1 MAPGEATPPRVDHM
15 LSPQNIDHG
24 SPADSHDADMDLP
37 AMPEPAQL
45 EVLSEPTQPPS
56 TTTAPQAPQPPTTTE
71 TADYSTVGHGP
82 SNEPTSTYYNNAND
96 AYFIYLTR
104 DRQQLN
110 SHRRPE
116 HYADRLPH
124 RNGRSTWPS
133 LMFHSSGATRN
144 RCDHHVFMVNNGT
157 TSVSHMKSTSRMKI
171 CRSLQKKMSRLK
183 KFKNISRS
191 SLLILRDKLRYASH
205 SLALKI
211 DASFKKRRT
220 RN

>member
-1 MAPGEATPPRVDHM
+1 M
-15 LSPQNIDHG
+15 LNPQNVDHG

-45 EVLSEPTQPPS
+45 EVLPEPTQPLF

-82 SNEPTSTYYNNAND
+82 SNAPTSTHYNNAND

-116 HYADRLPH
+116 HYAGRLPH

-133 LMFHSSGATRN
+133 F
-144 RCDHHVFMVNNGT
+144 
-157 TSVSHMKSTSRMKI
+157 
-171 CRSLQKKMSRLK
+171 
-183 KFKNISRS
+183 
-191 SLLILRDKLRYASH
+191 
-205 SLALKI
+205 
-211 DASFKKRRT
+211 
-220 RN
+220 